1 MDESMKIDKEA
12 VVVES
17 KENPKMLKGPSSSEK
32 GSEGI
37 IDTDNTGSEPSQ
49 LPEKSPEKLDFD
61 GDTIEKMED
70 RYNKAFELEE
80 ANIANLKRSI
90 ADKQEEIRQI
100 RAAER
105 AGVSDVLIGPIS
117 DDYGSARARAAS
129 PKLRTRPF
137 FFKNW
142 SRTWIERKTRRSQT
156 TGDKNHENY
165 RVITSR

>member
-1 MDESMKIDKEA
+1 M
-12 VVVES
+12 ES
-17 KENPKMLKGPSSSEK
+17 KENPKMLKGPSSSER

-105 AGVSDVLIGPIS
+105 AGVSDVLIGMIS
-117 DDYGSARARAAS
+117 DDYGSPRSSRLAEAKDKAIFLS
-129 PKLRTRPF
+129 KLVKDMDWTQDQEESD
-137 FFKNW
+137 N
-142 SRTWIERKTRRSQT
+142 RRQKPRELPGYNQQMM
-156 TGDKNHENY
+156 GDLY
-165 RVITSR
+165 M